1 MPAMMWK
8 EIPVSVFVK
17 GRSLFRLRVSKGAIN
32 GGSSIMKSYAFNN
45 GGLKIISH
53 HNNSTIGEIV
63 LLG

>member
-1 MPAMMWK
+1 MPVMMWN

-45 GGLKIISH
+45 SGPEIISH
-53 HNNSTIGEIV
+53 RNNNTIGEIV